1 MEAALRQRVGPTK
14 ITKIPKPKGQ
24 VGRDWNL
31 QDRMGLSANWCKYC
45 LVRALP
51 ASRQEGVAPGAGH
64 GLVYVII
71 QTQLWSMLDYD
82 QRCAKELTK
91 KEAKS
96 KKKTAHCHD
105 DIESNSKSSTTEGS
119 DSDTDSLDSE
129 SSSSS
134 SDEPVAKSH
143 CRQAVPA
150 QKNQGNRAPP
160 AQKSMSAK
168 KTSTKKTALKP
179 KDKSTPPS
187 RAGQKTWKH
196 LFEEAEITPEGS
208 NSPDSDTLISSRCQC
223 SRHVQE
229 IQQSPVGVDD
239 LFASDLEEEPRPAP
253 NPAKKRAT
261 RKRAPPDSDEAD
273 DESDDDVP
281 LAAPLKLKLL
291 RTSHTRRRTPDDDTM
306 SIDKNRDLSRRQT
319 LRGR

>member
-1 MEAALRQRVGPTK
+1 MEAALRWRVGRRQTTN

-31 QDRMGLSANWCKYC
+31 QDQMGLSANQCKYC

-51 ASRQEGVAPGAGH
+51 ASCQEGVAPGAGH
-64 GLVYVII
+64 GPVYVII
-71 QTQLWSMLDYD
+71 QTQLRSMLDYD
-82 QRCAKELTK
+82 QHCAKELTK

-119 DSDTDSLDSE
+119 DSDTDSSDSE
-129 SSSSS
+129 SSSS
-134 SDEPVAKSH
+134 
-143 CRQAVPA
+143 
-150 QKNQGNRAPP
+150 QKKQSNRAPP

-168 KTSTKKTALKP
+168 KTSTKKTALNP

-187 RAGQKTWKH
+187 RAGQKTWKR
-196 LFEEAEITPEGS
+196 LFKEAEITPEGS
-208 NSPDSDTLISSRCQC
+208 NSPDSTLTHEPPQ
-223 SRHVQE
+223 
-229 IQQSPVGVDD
+229 GVDD

-273 DESDDDVP
+273 DESDDDRLSSSSFLIPPTPAEEPRMMTVMI
-281 LAAPLKLKLL
+281 
-291 RTSHTRRRTPDDDTM
+291 TRF
-306 SIDKNRDLSRRQT
+306 II
-319 LRGR
+319 